1 MKDVI
6 KVDIA
11 FIQININRYSTRF
24 GLTSPLGKDR
34 VTVRVTVARNKNVWG
49 SMCFPYDKLIEKD
62 PITAQVLVLSSWS
75 FRNTWTRFI

>member
-6 KVDIA
+6 EVDIA
-11 FIQININRYSTRF
+11 FNQININRYSTRF
-24 GLTSPLGKDR
+24 GLTSSSGKDR
-34 VTVRVTVARNKNVWG
+34 VTVARSKIVWG